1 MKSKRN
7 WQEVK
12 PVAVM
17 MVLIVMIISVSYA
30 GIRWINHR
38 EEADSFNRLHE
49 ETEKIEDYIE
59 AHITSDREK
68 LETIA
73 VVISQYDDLDSAELR
88 AFMKSYDSVG
98 MMSRIEL
105 LLPGDRVLT
114 ADGQYV
120 DAGGQLSFEKEA
132 QLGTHITDRET
143 DLTGD
148 AYVVRHYVPVR
159 RDGQTVAM
167 LYGVIDLAQL
177 PDVLAGFDGQAAI
190 YIIDGA
196 TGDFLLDTWHP
207 GEVGNIWDLG
217 EREMAP
223 GYDHEQLM
231 QGLIDGKDGYVVF
244 VSKTVGEYLY
254 FYYEPLAVNAW
265 RIALSVPQSVVFET
279 ANQVRGTLNIILLV
293 EIVCFILYF
302 LWMVHYT
309 RQVTSEKQ
317 HKLET
322 INYMYD
328 VEKLL
333 FNAHEHHENVTIAL
347 GKIARILSAE
357 RVGFWMTGKPNG
369 NAPFLWKR
377 DERARDQD
385 KAVQR
390 KNIDALLQYFSLG
403 HAVFEADTSEIL
415 NKKLPGN
422 QHDLI
427 QNIAAVPV
435 EDGEGNI
442 CGILVSCNMKTKK
455 VDATLLQSVK
465 YSFSMFCQNLSA
477 FNAVK
482 AQGENDALTGMH
494 NRNKYEE
501 DVRTICTKYRTSLA
515 CLYMDANGLHELNN
529 AEGHGSGDAMLKA
542 VARQIC
548 SRFGTEYTYRIGG
561 DEFLAFVPDVPQQRV
576 EELCRQLVQALE
588 EENYHISAGVQWET
602 DVQSVAAL
610 VKAAEQ
616 KMYAEKRAYYSRA
629 ENDRRKQVRL

>member
-38 EEADSFNRLHE
+38 EEADSFSQLHE
-49 ETEKIEDYIE
+49 ETAKIEDYIE

-190 YIIDGA
+190 YIIDGT

-385 KAVQR
+385 KAVQQ

>member
-38 EEADSFNRLHE
+38 EEADSFSQLHE
-49 ETEKIEDYIE
+49 ETAKIEDYIE

-190 YIIDGA
+190 YIIDGT

-244 VSKTVGEYLY
+244 VSKTVGEYQY

-385 KAVQR
+385 KAVQQ

>member
-1 MKSKRN
+1 MKSKQNR
-7 WQEVK
+7 QEGK
-12 PVAVM
+12 PVAIM
-17 MVLIVMIISVSYA
+17 IALIVMIISVSYA
-30 GIRWINHR
+30 GIQWINHR
-38 EEADSFNRLHE
+38 EEAESFRSLHD
-49 ETEKIEDYIE
+49 ETEKIENYIE
-59 AHITSDREK
+59 THIASDREK

-73 VVISQYDDLDSAELR
+73 IVISQYDDLDSAELQ

-114 ADGQYV
+114 EDGQYV
-120 DAGGQLSFEKEA
+120 DAKGRLSFEKEA
-132 QLGTHITDRET
+132 EFGTHITDRET

-148 AYVVRHYVPVR
+148 TYVVRHYVPVF
-159 RDGQTVAM
+159 RDGETVAM
-167 LYGVIDLAQL
+167 LYGVIDLEEL
-177 PDVLAGFDGQAAI
+177 PDVLAGFDGKAAI

-231 QGLIDGKDGYVVF
+231 QGLIDGENGYVVF

-254 FYYEPLAVNAW
+254 FYYEPLDVNAW
-265 RIALSVPQSVVFET
+265 RLALSVPQSVVFET
-279 ANQVRGTLNIILLV
+279 ANQVRETLNIILLV

-302 LWMVHYT
+302 LWMLHYT

-347 GKIARILSAE
+347 GKIAHILSAE
-357 RVGFWMTGKPNG
+357 RVGFWMTGKPNEST
-369 NAPFLWKR
+369 PFLWKR
-377 DERARDQD
+377 DERAKDQD
-385 KAVQR
+385 KAVQE
-390 KNIDALLQYFSLG
+390 KNIDALLQYFG
-403 HAVFEADTSEIL
+403 RGNTVFEADTGEIL
-415 NKKLPGN
+415 REKLPGN

-435 EDGEGNI
+435 EDREGNI

-455 VDATLLQSVK
+455 VDASLLQSVQ
-465 YSFSMFCQNLSA
+465 YSFSMFCQNLST

-482 AQGENDALTGMH
+482 EQGENDALTGMH
-494 NRNKYEE
+494 NRNKYEA
-501 DVRTICTKYRTSLA
+501 DVLTICTKYKNSLA
-515 CLYMDANGLHELNN
+515 CLYIDANGLHELNN

-561 DEFLAFVPDVPQQRV
+561 DEFLAFVPDVPRQRV
-576 EELCRQLVQALE
+576 EELRRQLVQALE

-602 DVQSVAAL
+602 DVESVAAL

-616 KMYAEKRAYYSRA
+616 KMYAEKWAYYSRT
-629 ENDRRKQVRL
+629 ETDQRKRIRI

>member
-49 ETEKIEDYIE
+49 ETAKIEDYIE

-369 NAPFLWKR
+369 SAPFLWKR

-385 KAVQR
+385 KAVQQ

>member
-190 YIIDGA
+190 YIIDGT

-369 NAPFLWKR
+369 SAPFLWKR

-385 KAVQR
+385 KAVQQ